1 MNELPL
7 GRALQAAA
15 VPRAALAARAPQC
28 CRDDAAVQVESRLMA
43 KTRANPHKDRLLA
56 LLDIAEAIRRESS
69 DAQMLAFYAEL
80 RDLAGEHPTAAA
92 ARSLERD
99 FLVEWNEGVGPEVE
113 AFWRKVGEA
122 NIDLQRRR
130 DIVAET
136 LARGRVANMEEYCAI
151 EDAFEALQTCG
162 KVSAEQADR
171 LNEMLDAF
179 ADAPENG
186 ALFGHAPAPAKKAKA
201 KKLAAGQLVEVGPNQ
216 YRYDYVGR
224 ALTPM
229 LQKKG
234 YQGGGESWAGIARG
248 VMALE
253 APELEAELRFDPEAD
268 CLALWATA
276 AAPLKAVDGLLAR
289 VESDADLRKR
299 ALARAEA
306 DRVIE

>member
-1 MNELPL
+1 
-7 GRALQAAA
+7 
-15 VPRAALAARAPQC
+15 
-28 CRDDAAVQVESRLMA
+28 MA
-43 KTRANPHKDRLLA
+43 KTRANPHKDRLFA
-56 LLDIAEAIRRESS
+56 LLDIAEAIRRESA
-69 DAQMLAFYAEL
+69 DELALAFYAEL
-80 RDLAGEHPTAAA
+80 RALAGEHPTAAA
-92 ARSLERD
+92 VRSLERD

-136 LARGRVANMEEYCAI
+136 FARGRVANMEEYCAI

-162 KVSAEQADR
+162 KVSAEQADL

-186 ALFGHAPAPAKKAKA
+186 ALFGHAPSPATPKA

-216 YRYDYVGR
+216 YRYDYVGS

-253 APELEAELRFDPEAD
+253 APELEAEFRFDPEAG

-276 AAPLKAVDGLLAR
+276 AAPLRVVDALLAR
-289 VESDADLRKR
+289 VESDAGLRKR

>member
-1 MNELPL
+1 
-7 GRALQAAA
+7 
-15 VPRAALAARAPQC
+15 
-28 CRDDAAVQVESRLMA
+28 MA

-56 LLDIAEAIRRESS
+56 LLDIAETIRRESA
-69 DAQMLAFYAEL
+69 DEQVLAFYAQL
-80 RDLAGEHPTAAA
+80 RTLADQHPTAAA

-99 FLVEWNEGVGPEVE
+99 FLVEWDEGVGPEVE

-151 EDAFEALQTCG
+151 EDAFEALQACG
-162 KVSAEQADR
+162 KVSAEQANR
-171 LNEMLDAF
+171 LSEMLDAF

-186 ALFGHAPAPAKKAKA
+186 ALFGHAPAPAKSSKKAKA

-216 YRYDYVGR
+216 YRYDYVGST
-224 ALTPM
+224 LTPM

-276 AAPLKAVDGLLAR
+276 AAPLRAVDGLLAR